1 MKKNW
6 FIYGNFVINMDKVA
20 AININ
25 DDDIII
31 VYEGGQKETCKVDD
45 VNIFA
50 SELGKWITK

>member
-1 MKKNW
+1 MKNNW
-6 FIYGNFVINMDKVA
+6 FVCGNFAINMDKVV

-25 DDDIII
+25 DNISI
-31 VYEGGQKETCKVDD
+31 VYDGGQKETYEIDD